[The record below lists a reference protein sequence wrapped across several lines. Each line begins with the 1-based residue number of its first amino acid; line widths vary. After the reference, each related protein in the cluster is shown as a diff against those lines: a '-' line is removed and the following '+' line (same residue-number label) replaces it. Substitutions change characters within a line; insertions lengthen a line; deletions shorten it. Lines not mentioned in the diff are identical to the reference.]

1 VTTPRSARLAAGVE
15 AIDAGS
21 VEVIKAAALQ
31 KFREHG
37 YHGTSVREIANAAGI
52 SVAGL
57 YHHFSSKLEILFA
70 LLTRVMVD
78 LIDGTEAALAEVGDD
93 PSDQLRAVVTAHV
106 RFHTERRD
114 DSFVGNTELRSL
126 NADMRATI
134 VGYRDRQQ
142 RIFDQVIARGAKLR
156 VFQTPHPIEA
166 SRAIVTMSTAVATW
180 YRRDG
185 PLTPAEIA
193 GIYGDLALATV
204 EAGPRSSRPR
214 GRAKRARAS
223 SAGRVATPSRPPDDE
238 HGDRRER
245 R

>member
-1 VTTPRSARLAAGVE
+1 VTTPRSARLAAGAE
-15 AIDAGS
+15 AVDAAS
-21 VEVIKAAALQ
+21 VEVIKAAALR

-78 LIDGTEAALAEVGDD
+78 LIDATESALAEAGGD
-93 PSDQLRAVVTAHV
+93 PADQLRAVVTAHV

-126 NADMRATI
+126 DPDMRATI

-142 RIFDQVIARGAKLR
+142 RIFDQVVVRGAELG
-156 VFQTPHPIEA
+156 VFQTPYPREA

-180 YRRDG
+180 YRREG
-185 PLTPAEIA
+185 PLSPAQVA
-193 GIYGDLALATV
+193 DIYGDLALATV
-204 EAGPRSSRPR
+204 KAGRAPPPR
-214 GRAKRARAS
+214 GGGKVPTAAH
-223 SAGRVATPSRPPDDE
+223 AGRVVESERPP
-238 HGDRRER
+238 GDTRRGR
-245 R
+245 RARK